1 MCVSYSKYV
10 KLEVAEV
17 KESALAADVDRDD
30 RESDCAECLA
40 PACISSCVSLY
51 GNGSAGSELK
61 FRPYSVM
68 EVGVACLLG

>member
-40 PACISSCVSLY
+40 PACTSSCVY

-61 FRPYSVM
+61 FRPYSGM